1 MTYQAKKNWGPDDP
15 VMETDYNRIETG
27 IEDAHQL
34 IKDLANELG
43 GSFVVSGLT
52 FNYSGLT
59 ATWAA
64 GVAYV
69 KGQRFSV
76 PAGSIALNANQ
87 GQYIYLD
94 TDGAIKK
101 STSQA
106 VADGVCPLWYFT
118 TNATTVLSY
127 ADRRNILNETLTV
140 DQAQVPS
147 SNTAKWPKFLS
158 FFANRFKAI
167 TGETDWKTDPVKTIK
182 QLWTDLSNHLS
193 STNNPHNVT
202 SKQVNRLALNA
213 FTESAPMSDYPDG
226 VSVFYAQGSVN
237 SWLGKTTSSFCVET
251 YKTASPSWG
260 VQRVTVHDGSSTSEV
275 WQRAVGSNTNGA
287 VWGPWVRV
295 DPSDVTTFATIAV
308 KNNAGTSKGSV
319 AADSKQDTATLREG
333 TAILMTADSAT
344 DEITISVDTTQFAP
358 AAHVGT
364 GGAAHAVATSS
375 ASGFMS
381 AADYTKL
388 QGIQAGA
395 EVNQNASGFWSDTTT
410 QVAANTTYTKTI
422 PIGFAG
428 KKGRLVIRHGSSST
442 WATVY
447 FNTDSTKAT
456 SVEVTSTPTSQ
467 FYSKALGDARLGS
480 RNTYISEGVN
490 ASATGLT
497 EVYISGSNLIIVFRN
512 GSTSTATLSVGA
524 CYWEVE
530 G

>member
-34 IKDLANELG
+34 TKDLANELG

-167 TGETDWKTDPVKTIK
+167 TGETDWKNDPVKTIK
-182 QLWTDLSNHLS
+182 QLWADLSNHLTDTVS
-193 STNNPHNVT
+193 HITAAERTDWNARETPSGAQAKVDSHANAT
-202 SKQVNRLALNA
+202 SVHGA
-213 FTESAPMSDYPDG
+213 TSA
-226 VSVFYAQGSVN
+226 A
-237 SWLGKTTSSFCVET
+237 
-251 YKTASPSWG
+251 TASRIIMRDSSGRAKVAAPAAADDIARKDTVDA
-260 VQRVTVHDGSSTSEV
+260 VQTNLNNHIGTGGSAHALATGSAAGFMSAADYTKLQGIQSGAEV
-275 WQRAVGSNTNGA
+275 NQN
-287 VWGPWVRV
+287 
-295 DPSDVTTFATIAV
+295 TFATIAV

-319 AADSKQDTATLREG
+319 AADSKQDTATFREG

-344 DEITISVDTTQFAP
+344 DEITISVDSAQFAP
-358 AAHVGT
+358 ATHVGS
-364 GGAAHAVATSS
+364 GGAAHAVATQS
-375 ASGFMS
+375 AAGFMS

-395 EVNQNASGFWSDTTT
+395 TANKIAVGTYTGVHVTSGTYNEQTITVGFMPIFVMVHRQGSYRWDGDGINGDQEAAYCITGERTTNSDTFLEITT
-410 QVAANTTYTKTI
+410 NGFR
-422 PIGFAG
+422 IGG
-428 KKGRLVIRHGSSST
+428 NYSSDWKKNNV
-442 WATVY
+442 VY
-447 FNTDSTKAT
+447 S
-456 SVEVTSTPTSQ
+456 
-467 FYSKALGDARLGS
+467 
-480 RNTYISEGVN
+480 YIAIG
-490 ASATGLT
+490 
-497 EVYISGSNLIIVFRN
+497 
-512 GSTSTATLSVGA
+512 
-524 CYWEVE
+524 
-530 G
+530 